1 MVSRKIG
8 SLFYFGERI
17 LMGCK
22 GLVAEAHSHYAVS
35 LLLSIDEPFQV
46 LNKEGILA
54 VCEAILIPPN
64 YHHTLLAEN
73 SKMVVLQ
80 FDPKSLDFQS
90 LKESADVSD
99 PVTYKIDTFFPILSD
114 LRRLLDAELD
124 CDSAWKLYFQILT
137 CFGAK
142 DTKPLPHDSRMKTA
156 LQLMEERLPDSIRVS
171 DLAQKIGLSEDRFM
185 HWFKEQF
192 GIPLRQY
199 LLWRRLHIAASLLQ
213 TGASL
218 TEASH
223 AAGFSDQSHLSKTF
237 RKMFGVPPS
246 RFLGGNENFKVCFCT
261 KNLSGL

>member
-1 MVSRKIG
+1 MVSTKIG

-17 LMGCK
+17 LMGCR
-22 GLVAEAHSHYAVS
+22 GLVTEAHSHYAVS
-35 LLLSIDEPFQV
+35 LILSLDHPFQV
-46 LNKEGILA
+46 IDENGIEK

-64 YHHTLLAEN
+64 YYHTLLAEK
-73 SKMVVLQ
+73 SFMVVMQ
-80 FDPKSLDFQS
+80 FDPKSTDFQS
-90 LKESADVSD
+90 LKETTDVTH
-99 PVTYKIDTFFPILSD
+99 PTYFSLKSFSPILTE
-114 LRRLLDAELD
+114 LEKLIYAELN
-124 CDSAWKLYFQILT
+124 CESALQLYFKILE
-137 CFGAK
+137 CFGARE
-142 DTKPLPHDSRMKTA
+142 TKQIPHDARMKT
-156 LQLMEERLPDSIRVS
+156 LLKLMEERLPESIRVS
-171 DLAQKIGLSEDRFM
+171 ELALKIGVSEDRFM

-261 KNLSGL
+261 KMLG